1 MDALLKAA
9 EKLSADPSEANWKM
23 FESAL
28 HRSKAKF
35 YRIVYVHGKLKNA
48 EDLTKSYAELY
59 DSNKRLLAK
68 VPIFEKINGKVE
80 GATRHLKG
88 LANIPVIK

>member
-1 MDALLKAA
+1 MDAFSKAV
-9 EKLSADPSEANWKM
+9 EKLNNEPSEANWKR
-23 FESAL
+23 FEAAL

-35 YRIVYVHGKLKNA
+35 YRIVYAHGSLKNA

-59 DSNKRLLAK
+59 DAGKKLVAK
-68 VPIFEKINGKVE
+68 VPIFEKTNGKVE

-88 LANIPVIK
+88 LTNIPVIK